1 MVGYLP
7 KFVTSSINA
16 GLTNSFNFQFLS
28 CLLLCP
34 ECPTF
39 YLTHSRHRMNKWVL
53 RNNLVCEILPF
64 PCPANFLNFKVY
76 LLIIFT
82 SVLKY
87 SQPSSMVSKVGM
99 S

>member
-16 GLTNSFNFQFLS
+16 GLTVLIFSFYLV
-28 CLLLCP
+28 CLLCP